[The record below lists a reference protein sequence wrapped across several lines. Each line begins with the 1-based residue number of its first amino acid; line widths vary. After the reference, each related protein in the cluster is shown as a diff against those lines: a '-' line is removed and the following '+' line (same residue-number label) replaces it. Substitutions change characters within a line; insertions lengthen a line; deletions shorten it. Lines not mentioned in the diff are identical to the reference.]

1 MAIDFFVRIGY
12 HREGYQSFVF
22 VVRPYKPARNGE
34 QLYTE
39 VHSMK
44 MTDILKKVIGLSLLV
59 AAVAGTV
66 AYIVFKITGER
77 AYREKWK
84 DYIDCGLA

>member
-1 MAIDFFVRIGY
+1 
-12 HREGYQSFVF
+12 
-22 VVRPYKPARNGE
+22 
-34 QLYTE
+34 
-39 VHSMK
+39 MK

>member
-1 MAIDFFVRIGY
+1 
-12 HREGYQSFVF
+12 
-22 VVRPYKPARNGE
+22 
-34 QLYTE
+34 
-39 VHSMK
+39 MK

-77 AYREKWK
+77 AYREKTISTAVSPNPYSTDSK
-84 DYIDCGLA
+84 RLSCQLPRPGR